1 VLMAEPVNALRAWAR
16 DRCVPADHDAH
27 ALT

>member
-1 VLMAEPVNALRAWAR
+1 MAEQVNALRAWAR